1 MLTKERVFEIMG
13 PIYGNDHYRSAIAQN
28 TPEEDLAV
36 ITETLDRVNA
46 LGYRVCNFH
55 ALENAEDIR
64 LAPLLLDAFD
74 RLSAENR
81 RAGAI
86 GPLRRRCYAPFVPE
100 LLRRYEGTDSASLRR
115 SITGALFGIGSR
127 KYIPDYL
134 RLVRGTG
141 YGESPDYLLDLLCKL
156 RVREAVPVLLSL
168 HMQNPHDW
176 KWTLL
181 KYAPA
186 TGEPELIPAIRPYLE
201 SNDREL
207 RTMAEKAL
215 KKLERED

>member
-13 PIYGNDHYRSAIAQN
+13 SFYGNDHYRSAIAQN

-46 LGYRVCNFH
+46 LGYRVCNLH
-55 ALENAEDIR
+55 ALESLEDVR
-64 LAPLLLDAFD
+64 LGPILLDVFD
-74 RLSAENR
+74 RLTSENR

-86 GPLRRRCYAPFVPE
+86 GVLRRRCYASLVPE
-100 LLRRYEGTDSASLRR
+100 LIRRYEQTASPFLRR
-115 SITGALFGIGSR
+115 SITDALFGIGSR
-127 KYIPDYL
+127 KHIPDYL
-134 RLVRGTG
+134 RLVRREG
-141 YGESPDYLLDLLCKL
+141 YGKAPDDLLDLLCKL

-168 HMQNPHDW
+168 HQQNPHDW

-215 KKLERED
+215 KRLERED